1 MIEQK
6 RRKQSKEINED
17 NKSAGKKQKKFA
29 QKKNHEWMKPRNV
42 RTENKIANGSAET
55 TNEIHEHANQIDGPQ
70 NIRLKRERRNDIW
83 LKKKKSA

>member
-1 MIEQK
+1 
-6 RRKQSKEINED
+6 
-17 NKSAGKKQKKFA
+17 
-29 QKKNHEWMKPRNV
+29 MKPRNV

-83 LKKKKSA
+83 LKKKKRAHK